1 MTPIAA
7 LAIWSVELV
16 VIAALASSPRGA
28 RLGFVIALVALAV
41 PTLVVASP
49 VGLALFALAFMWCVV
64 RAADLAFDPA
74 PADFAHRLLHLVA
87 VLDTRLL
94 VRGEVR
100 VDRAALLRL
109 VVAAALAWGAL
120 AALMAAPTDPAWL
133 HYAVRWTAGAVFT
146 LAVLEAFAATL
157 EFAAAALGWIT
168 PPLHDM
174 PHLARSIAEFW
185 GRRWNRIVSSVLH
198 ARAFAPLS
206 RRSTTL
212 AIVAAFAL
220 SAAMHAYL
228 IGIATGLG
236 AALAWAAF
244 FLLQPLGIL
253 AERRLGVRRWAPWAG
268 HAWTITVIGLLS
280 PLMVEPALR
289 ALRV

>member
-1 MTPIAA
+1 MTLIAA
-7 LAIWSVELV
+7 LIIWSVELLIV
-16 VIAALASSPRGA
+16 AALASSPRGA
-28 RLGFVIALVALAV
+28 KLGFLIALVSLVVPAFVVAPPFELALLALAY
-41 PTLVVASP
+41 LWA
-49 VGLALFALAFMWCVV
+49 AV

-74 PADFAHRLLHLVA
+74 PATFGQRLLHLVA
-87 VLDTRLL
+87 ILDTRVL

-100 VDRAALLRL
+100 FERRALLRL
-109 VVAAALAWGAL
+109 VVASALVWAAIAVVL
-120 AALMAAPTDPAWL
+120 AAPADPAWL
-133 HYAVRWTAGAVFT
+133 HYAVRWTAGAVLT
-146 LAVLEAFAATL
+146 LAGLEAGAAML
-157 EFAAAALGWIT
+157 ELAAAAFGWIT

-174 PHLARSIAEFW
+174 PHLARSVAEFW

-212 AIVAAFAL
+212 GIFAAFAL

-228 IGIATGLG
+228 IGVASGPG
-236 AALAWAAF
+236 AALAWAVF
-244 FLLQPLGIL
+244 FLVQPLAML
-253 AERRLGVRRWAPWAG
+253 AERRLGIRRWAPWAG